1 MTAQFPQPCIA
12 VAPML
17 DVTDRHCRYFL
28 RLLSASVRLYTEMI
42 VAAAVLHGDRRAL
55 LAFDASEHPLA
66 VQLGGREPAELAEA
80 ARIAADCGY
89 DEINLNVGCPSE
101 RVSGGGFGACLML
114 EPSRVARCVEA
125 MSRAVSIPV
134 SVKTRV
140 GVDECDSYDF
150 LAAFIAT
157 VAQAGCGSFIVHAR
171 KAILHGLSPRQNLAV
186 PPLQHALVHRLK
198 ADFPRLTIM
207 INGGISTLEEISGQL
222 QKVDGVMIGRKAADD
237 PYFLAG
243 IQRRFFPAAGEP
255 PSRAAVVHS
264 MCDYSRRELSR
275 GARLHHITR
284 HMLGLYRG
292 VPGARRWRRFL
303 STQAVSAQ
311 APAELLL
318 QSLSVLEAEH
328 PPRPDELRD
337 IQVGNIGLNRVQEA
351 S

>member
-1 MTAQFPQPCIA
+1 MTAQFPQPSIA

-28 RLLSASVRLYTEMI
+28 RLLAPGVRLYTEMI
-42 VAAAVLHGDRRAL
+42 VAAALLHGDRRSL

-66 VQLGGREPAELAEA
+66 IQFGGRDPAELAEA
-80 ARIAADCGY
+80 ARIAADFGY

-101 RVSGGGFGACLML
+101 RVSGGGFGACLMRD
-114 EPSRVARCVEA
+114 PSRVARCVEA
-125 MSRAVSIPV
+125 MGRAVSLPV
-134 SVKTRV
+134 SIKTRV
-140 GVDECDSYDF
+140 GVDECDSYEF

-198 ADFPRLTIM
+198 ADFPQLTIV
-207 INGGISTLEEISGQL
+207 INGGISTLEEITGQL
-222 QKVDGVMIGRKAADD
+222 QKVDGVMIGRKVADD
-237 PYFLAG
+237 PYFLASV
-243 IQRRFFPAAGEP
+243 QRRFFQTAAEP

-292 VPGARRWRRFL
+292 IPGARRWRRFL
-303 STQAVSAQ
+303 STHAVSAR

-318 QSLSVLEAEH
+318 QSLSVLETEH
-328 PPRPDELRD
+328 PSWLDELRD
-337 IQVGNIGLNRVQEA
+337 SQAAL
-351 S
+351 SY